1 MTIKQNYTIH
11 TMNREQLDI
20 AVEWAAAEGW
30 NPGLHD
36 ADCYYTADPNGFLMG
51 FLDDEPIAS
60 ISVVKY
66 DDSFGFLGF
75 YIVKPEYRGQ
85 GYGIQIWTAGLQYL
99 NGCNIGLDGVVDQ
112 QPNYKKAGFKLAF
125 RNIRFEG
132 KAGGD
137 FPQNPELKELSSLP
151 FSKIEKYE
159 QAFFPANRSEFV
171 KCWINQPGSFAFGVI
186 KNNQFLGYGVIRP
199 CRNGYKIGPLQ
210 ADSPEQAEL
219 LFCALKSKVKA
230 GASIFLDVPEVNEQA
245 ILMAGKYNMKLSF
258 ETARMY
264 TGSFPDLPMH
274 KIFGVTSF
282 EIG

>member
-11 TMNREQLDI
+11 TMTREQLDI

-36 ADCYYTADPNGFLMG
+36 ADCYYAADPNGFLMG
-51 FLDDEPIAS
+51 FLDEEPIAS

-85 GYGIQIWTAGLQYL
+85 GYGIQIWNAGLQYL

-112 QPNYKKAGFKLAF
+112 QPNYKKAGFKLAY

-137 FPQNPELKELSSLP
+137 FPQNSELKELSSLQ

-159 QAFFPANRSEFV
+159 QPFFPTNRSEFV
-171 KCWINQPGSFAFGVI
+171 ECWINQPGSFAFGVV
-186 KNNQFLGYGVIRP
+186 KNNQLLGYGVIRP

-245 ILMAGKYNMKLSF
+245 ILMARKYNMRLSF

-264 TGSFPDLPMH
+264 TGSFPELPIH

-282 EIG
+282 EVG

>member
-159 QAFFPANRSEFV
+159 QPFFPTNRSEFV
-171 KCWINQPGSFAFGVI
+171 ECWINQPGSFAFGVV
-186 KNNQFLGYGVIRP
+186 KNNQLLGYGVIRP

-230 GASIFLDVPEVNEQA
+230 GVAIFLDVPEVNEQA

-282 EIG
+282 ETG

>member
-11 TMNREQLDI
+11 TMTREQLDI

-36 ADCYYTADPNGFLMG
+36 ADCYYAADPNGFLMG
-51 FLDDEPIAS
+51 FLDEEPIAS

-85 GYGIQIWTAGLQYL
+85 GYGIQIWNAGLQYL

-112 QPNYKKAGFKLAF
+112 QPNYKKAGFKLAY

-171 KCWINQPGSFAFGVI
+171 KCWINQRGSFAFGVI

>member
-1 MTIKQNYTIH
+1 MKTQRNYTIR
-11 TMNREQLDI
+11 TMTREQLDM
-20 AVEWAAAEGW
+20 AVEWAATEGW

-85 GYGIQIWTAGLQYL
+85 GYGIQIWNAGLQYL

-112 QPNYKKAGFKLAF
+112 QPNYKKAGFKLAY
-125 RNIRFEG
+125 RHIRFEG

-137 FPQNPELKELSSLP
+137 FPQNSELKELSSLQ

-159 QAFFPANRSEFV
+159 QPFFPTNRSEFV
-171 KCWINQPGSFAFGVI
+171 ECWINQPGSFAFGVV
-186 KNNQFLGYGVIRP
+186 KNNQLLGYGVIRP

-230 GASIFLDVPEVNEQA
+230 GVAIFLDVPEVNEQA
-245 ILMAGKYNMKLSF
+245 ILMARKYNMKLSF

-264 TGSFPDLPMH
+264 TGSFPELPIH

-282 EIG
+282 EVG

>member
-1 MTIKQNYTIH
+1 
-11 TMNREQLDI
+11 
-20 AVEWAAAEGW
+20 
-30 NPGLHD
+30 
-36 ADCYYTADPNGFLMG
+36 
-51 FLDDEPIAS
+51 
-60 ISVVKY
+60 
-66 DDSFGFLGF
+66 
-75 YIVKPEYRGQ
+75 Q

-171 KCWINQPGSFAFGVI
+171 KCWINQPGSFAFGVV
-186 KNNQFLGYGVIRP
+186 KNNQLLGYGVIRP

-230 GASIFLDVPEVNEQA
+230 GVAIFLDVPEVNEQA
-245 ILMAGKYNMKLSF
+245 ILMARKYNMKLSF

-264 TGSFPDLPMH
+264 TGSFPELPIH

-282 EIG
+282 EVG

>member
-1 MTIKQNYTIH
+1 MKTQRNYTIR
-11 TMNREQLDI
+11 TMTREQLDM
-20 AVEWAAAEGW
+20 AVEWAATEGW

-219 LFCALKSKVKA
+219 LFCALKFKVKTGVA
-230 GASIFLDVPEVNEQA
+230 IFLDVPEVNEQA